1 MRKIALTKGYVAL
14 VDDID
19 FDRINQHKW
28 QAVVEDR
35 VKNVPV
41 TAYAQRTE
49 WYGTDAGGKR
59 LRRTVRMAR
68 VILDAQPG
76 EQVDHIERP
85 AHGAEVVDNRRSN
98 LRLATHAQN
107 MHNQRIRK
115 GGSRVYKGVCWH
127 RKERCWRAHI
137 TVNGRQTH
145 VGRYHDEVEAAKAY
159 DRAALKHFGAF
170 AQLNFPTKQQEHA
183 S

>member
-1 MRKIALTKGYVAL
+1 MRKITLTKGYVAL
-14 VDDID
+14 IDDID
-19 FDRINQHKW
+19 FDRINQHSW

-49 WYGTDAGGKR
+49 WYGVDTGGKR

-85 AHGAEVVDNRRSN
+85 AHGAKVVDNRRSN

-107 MHNQRIRK
+107 MRNQRIRK
-115 GGSRVYKGVCWH
+115 GGSSRHKGVCFH
-127 RKERCWRAHI
+127 RKERCWRAQI
-137 TVNGRQTH
+137 TVNGRQIH
-145 VGRYHDEVEAAKAY
+145 IGRYHVEADAADAY
-159 DRAALKHFGAF
+159 DAAAIKHHGQF
-170 AQLNFPTKQQEHA
+170 AQLNNAKRKA
-183 S
+183 SA